1 MTREEKLIVAKQ
13 GMQISAIFT
22 LLVAALLLINFVQL
36 KKYEPLESAALNAL
50 VEKLKDEPRNE
61 QLMEE
66 IRDFDMIVRKAY
78 FTSVWQ
84 VRTGVFLLLFGGI
97 VFAVSLKIFTD
108 IRHAIGRPEPDGE
121 PFLEARKAAWRWL
134 LVTGVVLFGLAFT
147 AALLSTNYLENY
159 FPGEETAVA
168 SSGDG
173 EDIQL
178 IEITDASGVP
188 VGTDG
193 GATADRN
200 VEGGGGVDPAAG
212 VTGTAGTGSDGA
224 AGTGSAGTASAGA
237 AATESGTSP
246 AGKPATTAGAAEVPF
261 GLAEMKK
268 QHNTFRGPWGLG
280 VAYHKNIPVNWD
292 GASGTNVIWKVALSK
307 HGYNSPVIWGD
318 KLFLAGAD
326 NSARIVSC
334 FNRHTGQLLWEKSAD
349 NIPGS
354 PSVMPKVTED
364 TGLSAPTMAVD
375 GYRAYAIF
383 GTGDVIAFD
392 LDGNRVWA
400 RNLGVPQN
408 HYGHSSSLMVWNN
421 KLIIQY
427 DTGRG
432 GRMLALNGR
441 TGETVWDVKRD
452 NHISWASPIL
462 IEVDGKMQVV
472 TNTDPSVAGH
482 DLETGAEIWKLDVM
496 MGEVGPSCAYDDGL
510 VFANNEYASLVAIN
524 PEPNAEVQWESYDY
538 LSEAASPVAH
548 DGLLY
553 LATSYGVFVCY
564 DTKSGEQVWEKDFGV
579 TLYSSPMIVE
589 GKIYIMGNN
598 GVMYIMKADR
608 TGTVI
613 SEPALGEPS
622 YAIPAFADGRI
633 YIRGDESLYCIG
645 E

>member
-1 MTREEKLIVAKQ
+1 M
-13 GMQISAIFT
+13 
-22 LLVAALLLINFVQL
+22 
-36 KKYEPLESAALNAL
+36 
-50 VEKLKDEPRNE
+50 
-61 QLMEE
+61 
-66 IRDFDMIVRKAY
+66 
-78 FTSVWQ
+78 
-84 VRTGVFLLLFGGI
+84 GI
-97 VFAVSLKIFTD
+97 
-108 IRHAIGRPEPDGE
+108 
-121 PFLEARKAAWRWL
+121 
-134 LVTGVVLFGLAFT
+134 
-147 AALLSTNYLENY
+147 
-159 FPGEETAVA
+159 
-168 SSGDG
+168 
-173 EDIQL
+173 
-178 IEITDASGVP
+178 
-188 VGTDG
+188 
-193 GATADRN
+193 
-200 VEGGGGVDPAAG
+200 
-212 VTGTAGTGSDGA
+212 
-224 AGTGSAGTASAGA
+224 
-237 AATESGTSP
+237 
-246 AGKPATTAGAAEVPF
+246 
-261 GLAEMKK
+261 
-268 QHNTFRGPWGLG
+268 
-280 VAYHKNIPVNWD
+280 AYHKNIPVEWD
-292 GASGTNVIWKVALSK
+292 GGAGTNVIWKVALSK

-349 NIPGS
+349 NISGS

-392 LDGNRVWA
+392 MAGNRVWA

-408 HYGHSSSLMVWNN
+408 HYGHSSSLMIWNN
-421 KLIIQY
+421 KLIMQY
-427 DTGRG
+427 DTGKG

-441 TGETVWDVKRD
+441 TGETVWDVQRD

-482 DLETGAEIWKLDVM
+482 DLETGEEIWKLDVM

-524 PEPNAEVQWESYDY
+524 PGPNAEVQWESYDY

-564 DTKSGEQVWEKDFGV
+564 DTKTGEQVWEKDFGV

-598 GVMYIMKADR
+598 GVMHIMKADR

-613 SEPALGEPS
+613 SEPALGESS
-622 YAIPAFADGRI
+622 YAIPAFAEGRI
-633 YIRGDESLYCIG
+633 YIRGDESCIVLVSRIYS
-645 E
+645 